1 MQTPAVRQSL
11 SREQQPPPHCLTAGA
26 CIADELHLFRCLS
39 VDRSPIPDATTL
51 LG

>member
-11 SREQQPPPHCLTAGA
+11 SREQQPPPHCLAAGTYPT
-26 CIADELHLFRCLS
+26 DELDLFRCLS

-51 LG
+51 LD